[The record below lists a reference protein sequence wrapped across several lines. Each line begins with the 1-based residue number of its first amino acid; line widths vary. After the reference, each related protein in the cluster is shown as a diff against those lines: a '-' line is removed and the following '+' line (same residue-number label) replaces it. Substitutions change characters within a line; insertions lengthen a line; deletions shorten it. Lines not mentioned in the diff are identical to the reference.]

1 MVKNLR
7 YEFQPNIT
15 EEQLW
20 DFYVRNDICE
30 VGYGKDVALLP
41 LKHNPYIVAVF
52 SEEKLVGII
61 RALFDGLSA
70 CIMEFCLECELQ
82 GEDLELNNGSV
93 IEKDQ
98 YEIAGNM
105 GKMLIAELEKLGNTF
120 TTAYIVEGMEE
131 EVYKSIGLKHNEGHL
146 VYYKDVR
153 PYVNE

>member
-1 MVKNLR
+1 M
-7 YEFQPNIT
+7 
-15 EEQLW
+15 
-20 DFYVRNDICE
+20 
-30 VGYGKDVALLP
+30 
-41 LKHNPYIVAVF
+41 
-52 SEEKLVGII
+52 
-61 RALFDGLSA
+61 
-70 CIMEFCLECELQ
+70 ECELQ